1 MVPVLLFVFLKS
13 SLCHT
18 VPKCET
24 CEHGWEYWDI
34 SGDGVDNGLCYY
46 WSILRKNWT
55 EAGDFCQRE
64 GGHLASSE
72 ALATVRNIVQGM
84 EDRGIA
90 LLWLGATDVEEEGNW
105 TWVDGTPFQG
115 WAWGPF
121 EPDNLGD
128 NEDCLTSS
136 AALEY
141 YWNDV
146 ICAHETEFLCSKNPC
161 S

>member
-1 MVPVLLFVFLKS
+1 M
-13 SLCHT
+13 
-18 VPKCET
+18 
-24 CEHGWEYWDI
+24 
-34 SGDGVDNGLCYY
+34 DNGLCYY

-55 EAGDFCQRE
+55 AAEDFCQRE

-115 WAWGPF
+115 WAWGPH
-121 EPDNLGD
+121 LGPGD
-128 NEDCLTSS
+128 ILPRQ
-136 AALEY
+136 AGHGPYLQRR
-141 YWNDV
+141 
-146 ICAHETEFLCSKNPC
+146 
-161 S
+161 

>member
-1 MVPVLLFVFLKS
+1 
-13 SLCHT
+13 
-18 VPKCET
+18 
-24 CEHGWEYWDI
+24 
-34 SGDGVDNGLCYY
+34 
-46 WSILRKNWT
+46 
-55 EAGDFCQRE
+55 
-64 GGHLASSE
+64 
-72 ALATVRNIVQGM
+72 M

-90 LLWLGATDVEEEGNW
+90 LLWLGATDLEEEGNW

-115 WAWGPF
+115 WAWAPF

-136 AALEY
+136 AALDY

-161 S
+161 Y